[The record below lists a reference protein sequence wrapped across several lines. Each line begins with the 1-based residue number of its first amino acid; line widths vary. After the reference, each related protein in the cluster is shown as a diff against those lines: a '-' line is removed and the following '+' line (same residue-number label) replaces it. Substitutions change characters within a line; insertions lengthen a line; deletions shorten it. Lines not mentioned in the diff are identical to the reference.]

1 MGEQNKSTQVLE
13 SHASFNPGQ
22 GMEFLVAT
30 LKNQLVLSSYNSKFG
45 ITPDFQILASVAQ
58 IQFQLQM

>member
-1 MGEQNKSTQVLE
+1 
-13 SHASFNPGQ
+13 
-22 GMEFLVAT
+22 MEFLVAT

-58 IQFQLQM
+58 IQFQLQMWYMS